1 MMTPRELAVIKSY
14 QREFQRTFGKRLE
27 IDFVE
32 MKNLKFMADE
42 GQTLQQ
48 ALLDCVERHGADIN
62 VLTDINIRLN
72 RSTARKERAAVV
84 EFSRFV
90 IGNNL
95 SVKDASELIKRD
107 RTNIYHYAGCR

>member
-1 MMTPRELAVIKSY
+1 MMTPRELAVIKGY
-14 QREFQRTFGKRLE
+14 QREFQATFGKRLE
-27 IDFVE
+27 IDFVL
-32 MKNLKFMADE
+32 MKKLNFIQDE
-42 GQTLQQ
+42 GQTLEQ
-48 ALLDCVERHGADIN
+48 ALLDCVERHGADID
-62 VLTDINIRLN
+62 VVTDINIRLN

-95 SVKDASELIKRD
+95 SVKDASTLLNRD

>member
-1 MMTPRELAVIKSY
+1 MTPRELAVIKGY

-27 IDFVE
+27 IDFIV
-32 MKNLKFMADE
+32 MKNLDFMQDE

-48 ALLDCVERHGADIN
+48 ALLECVERHGADIKI
-62 VLTDINIRLN
+62 LTDTTVRLN
-72 RSTARKERAAVV
+72 RSTTRKERAAIVD
-84 EFSRFV
+84 FSRFV